1 MLDMSAN
8 SLPRRPRQEV
18 AAEVMFWLMC
28 CLTAFVV
35 VILFGHAFG
44 EARRQHRV
52 VSTYQPVQA
61 TVLSSEVKRWESD
74 HHVAHYD
81 ADIRYRFEI
90 KGRTYQS
97 SQLAPLSTYGSEE
110 WANSMVARYK
120 PDHPCEAFYDPAD
133 PSQAVLL
140 RRYVFSPYQETLQ
153 GAFIL
158 TGFCFMLLYLW
169 FAKRPKLTPADN
181 GWFVIAPQSGE
192 RQRLL
197 TAKACAAVWYLAG
210 ALPAVHYFLCVPPP
224 HSASSL
230 HTFEFFFALG
240 LIPIAFLVYYS
251 RMNRNMNEARVL
263 VDRAEG
269 TLGERLR
276 FSATQTL
283 RQQLQLEHASLRFS
297 CLGIKRQG
305 RASSS
310 TVLFE
315 ATLAEL
321 KKQTLHAGEDL
332 KLEGDLTLP
341 VKEQP
346 SGRDSSGKYNWIAWH
361 LYLKCS
367 VRHAPD
373 YATEYRLQV
382 NAPLVVP
389 PEPAVKP
396 TGSVDVRVIE
406 RPLAG
411 RVMSRSTTI
420 IGSLISF
427 IPNVILLA
435 GCWLMVSVLFVVIPN
450 KDHTRAFWDLPKP
463 QAQQVFC
470 LGAML
475 AGLSSVWGLA
485 FPGGLRNRYFR
496 ALLRREIKQR
506 PDAIVQ
512 ADADTWFVEIVPRSN
527 WNRMMWR
534 TETDIGF
541 LAVDAVRRELRF
553 EGDKERFCVPV
564 DALLSCEVEKSV
576 FSSSAKPTAPG
587 YFMVT
592 LRASSAGG
600 VWEAPVSPIVGG
612 SIFRSRARQLAAKS
626 LRAKIKALRPV
637 AVTME
642 KESNHSSPRVTP

>member
-1 MLDMSAN
+1 MLDTSAN
-8 SLPRRPRQEV
+8 SMPRRPRQEV
-18 AAEVMFWLMC
+18 AAEAMFWLMC
-28 CLTAFVV
+28 CITSFVLV
-35 VILFGHAFG
+35 VLFGPSFG
-44 EARRQHRV
+44 EAQRQHRV

-61 TVLSSEVKRWESD
+61 NVLSSSVKRWESD
-74 HHVAHYD
+74 HHAAHYD
-81 ADIRYRFEI
+81 ADIRYQFEV
-90 KGRTYQS
+90 KGRTYQAG
-97 SQLAPLSTYGSEE
+97 QLAPLLTYGSEQ
-110 WANSMVARYK
+110 WVDSMVARYK

-140 RRYVFSPYQETLQ
+140 RRYVFSPYQEMLQ
-153 GAFIL
+153 GGFIL

-181 GWFVIAPQSGE
+181 GWFVVAPQSGE

-197 TAKACAAVWYLAG
+197 TAKACAAVWYLVWAI
-210 ALPAVHYFLCVPPP
+210 PAVHYFLCVPPP
-224 HSASSL
+224 HSASHL
-230 HTFEFFFALG
+230 HRFEFFFALG
-240 LIPIAFLVYYS
+240 LIPVAFVVYYW

-263 VDRAEG
+263 VDRAGG

-276 FSATQTL
+276 FAATQMV
-283 RQQLQLEHASLRFS
+283 RRQLQLQHASLRLA

-305 RASSS
+305 RSSSS

-332 KLEGDLTLP
+332 KLEADVTLP
-341 VKEQP
+341 ANQP
-346 SGRDSSGKYNWIAWH
+346 PTGRDRSGKYNWIAWH
-361 LYLKCS
+361 LYLKCA

-382 NAPLVVP
+382 NPPPLVQ

-396 TGSVDVRVIE
+396 AGSVDVRAIE
-406 RPLAG
+406 PPLAG
-411 RVMSRSTTI
+411 RVMSRTTTI
-420 IGSLISF
+420 IGSLITL

-435 GCWLMVSVLFVVIPN
+435 GGGLMLSVLFVLVPA
-450 KDHTRAFWDLPKP
+450 KDHTQPFWDLPKP
-463 QAQQVFC
+463 QAQEVFG

-475 AGLSSVWGLA
+475 AAISSVWGLA
-485 FPGGLRNRYFR
+485 FPGALRNRYFR

-506 PDAIVQ
+506 PDAIVH

-534 TETDIGF
+534 TETDMGF
-541 LAVDAVRRELRF
+541 LAVDAARRELRF
-553 EGDKERFCVPV
+553 EGDKERFRVPV

-587 YFMVT
+587 YFLVT
-592 LRASSAGG
+592 LRAPSAGG

-612 SIFRSRARQLAAKS
+612 SIFRSKARQRAARS
-626 LRAKIKALRPV
+626 LHAKIKALRPV
-637 AVTME
+637 AVGE
-642 KESNHSSPRVTP
+642 LSV